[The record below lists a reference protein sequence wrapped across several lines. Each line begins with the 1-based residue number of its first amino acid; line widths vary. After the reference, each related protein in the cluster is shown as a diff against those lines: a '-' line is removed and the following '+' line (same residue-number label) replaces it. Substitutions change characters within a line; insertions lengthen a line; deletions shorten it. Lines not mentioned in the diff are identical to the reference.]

1 MADYY
6 TPTVVDPMIPLAA
19 MLPIER
25 LFLSQVFDEE
35 LTSEAAYY
43 CSDDGVSD
51 LISLDVRS
59 GPSRAR
65 SRHAETSSLAQKL
78 IDEQP
83 DAILGDDDID
93 LDMCGDLW
101 ADVLQD
107 IVRRSPDLDHLTV
120 TMAFTCSKMRPD
132 GFGGLAML
140 ITANTSGRN
149 RPTRCSTASTR
160 KPQPTGR
167 SAMAIPDYARA
178 NFETLMKAAKAGDL
192 ALMECT
198 EARSGETRYVLCAVG
213 RDDATHYVMT
223 PFGHLAPGNP
233 YEAYIPPA

>member
-6 TPTVVDPMIPLAA
+6 TPTVVEPMIPLAA

-25 LFLSQVFDEE
+25 LFLAQVFDED
-35 LTSEAAYY
+35 LDGEAAYY
-43 CSDDGVSD
+43 CSEDGAND
-51 LISLDVRS
+51 LISMPASDVRAALDAAT
-59 GPSRAR
+59 P
-65 SRHAETSSLAQKL
+65 ETSRLAQKL

-140 ITANTSGRN
+140 ITAQAIRSE
-149 RPTRCSTASTR
+149 STHTLFDR
-160 KPQPTGR
+160 F
-167 SAMAIPDYARA
+167 YAEAAA
-178 NFETLMKAAKAGDL
+178 NGEISHGD
-192 ALMECT
+192 
-198 EARSGETRYVLCAVG
+198 S
-213 RDDATHYVMT
+213 
-223 PFGHLAPGNP
+223 
-233 YEAYIPPA
+233 